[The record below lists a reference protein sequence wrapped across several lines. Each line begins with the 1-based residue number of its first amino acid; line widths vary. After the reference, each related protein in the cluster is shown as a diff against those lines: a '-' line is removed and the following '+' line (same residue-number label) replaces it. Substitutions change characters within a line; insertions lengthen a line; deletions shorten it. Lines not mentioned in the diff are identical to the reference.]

1 MKSNLYTIIILIFSF
16 LLTYLSV
23 ENSLIFLGFPSIYF
37 VWSLIFIIQFVVFI
51 PSFIFKTE
59 HYYDLTGGITFISS
73 IILSLYIKGLVYE
86 IDVRSI
92 LVSVMVCGW
101 AVRLSTFLFLR
112 VKKIGEDIR
121 FKKIKKS
128 FSRYLFT
135 FTLQGFWVFM
145 CVFPALIILNSIESR
160 LDIYTLIGCIVWLF
174 GFVFQVIAD
183 IQKSKFNKN
192 KKGKFISNGLWSISR
207 HPNYFGEFLIWTGVT
222 IISLSS
228 LSGFQY
234 LVLLTPI
241 FVYLLLNKVSGVN
254 LLEEIG
260 DRRWGHKIEYQN
272 YKKNTP
278 VFFPKLF

>member
-1 MKSNLYTIIILIFSF
+1 MKSNIYTIIILIISF

-37 VWSLIFIIQFVVFI
+37 VLSLIFIIQFLVFI

-59 HYYDLTGGITFISS
+59 HYYDLTGGITFISA

-92 LVSVMVCGW
+92 LVSVMVCDW
-101 AVRLSTFLFLR
+101 EVRLSTFLFLR

-183 IQKSKFNKN
+183 IQKSKFNKT

>member
-1 MKSNLYTIIILIFSF
+1 
-16 LLTYLSV
+16 
-23 ENSLIFLGFPSIYF
+23 
-37 VWSLIFIIQFVVFI
+37 
-51 PSFIFKTE
+51 
-59 HYYDLTGGITFISS
+59 
-73 IILSLYIKGLVYE
+73 
-86 IDVRSI
+86 
-92 LVSVMVCGW
+92 
-101 AVRLSTFLFLR
+101 
-112 VKKIGEDIR
+112 
-121 FKKIKKS
+121 
-128 FSRYLFT
+128 
-135 FTLQGFWVFM
+135 M

-174 GFVFQVIAD
+174 GFLFQVIAD
-183 IQKSKFNKN
+183 IQKSKFNKT

-260 DRRWGHKIEYQN
+260 DRRWGHKIEYKN
-272 YKKNTP
+272 YKKNTT
-278 VFFPKLF
+278 VFFPKLFKFLLLIKYTPSLPSEPYILSSDALLSNRIDLIFSG

>member
-23 ENSLIFLGFPSIYF
+23 ENSLIFLGFQSIYF

-92 LVSVMVCGW
+92 LVSVMVSVW

-183 IQKSKFNKN
+183 IQKSKFNKT

-278 VFFPKLF
+278 VFFPRIF